1 MKGKKCQSQ
10 HVVVAVAVA
19 VVVVV
24 VVLKDWIFLQGRKV
38 PLADNL
44 NVKKRKFWVNTV
56 IQSL

>member
-10 HVVVAVAVA
+10 HVVVAVVVA
-19 VVVVV
+19 VVVGG
-24 VVLKDWIFLQGRKV
+24 VLKDWIFLQGRKV